1 MTEDATPSGP
11 AAQRARAADLVARM
25 SVDEKAALCSGR
37 SFWHLEGN
45 ERLGVPSIMVTDGPH
60 GLRKQSTAA
69 DHVGLN
75 ASVPATCFPT
85 ASALASS
92 WDRDLLR
99 EIGVALGEQCAAEN
113 VAVLL
118 GPGMNI
124 KRHPLC
130 GRNFEYFSEDPLVS
144 GAMAAAL
151 VDGIQSQGVGAS
163 VKHFAANNQEAGRM
177 FVDAIVDERT
187 LREIYLRGFETVV
200 RKSRPW
206 TVMCSYNRLNGVY
219 CSEHEWLLNQVLRQE
234 WGFEGLV
241 VTDWGAANDRVLG
254 LSAGLDLEMPAS
266 GGIND
271 GRIAQAVRDG
281 RLPEAELDRTVRRNV
296 ALSLAGAELEGRDTD
311 LNQDAHHALA
321 GRAAAECTVLL
332 KNEGGLLP
340 LGTDSAIAVI
350 GAFAKQPRYQGAGS
364 SQVTPTRLD
373 CAFDAIEALV
383 PNPAQVTYAPG
394 YDAQRSERDDALITD
409 AVAAARGSAVA
420 IVFAGLPAIYESEG
434 FDRAHMRLPEQ
445 HDRLIEAV
453 CEANPR
459 TVVVLANGAPVE
471 MPWVAAPAA
480 ILEGYLAGQAGGTAI
495 ADVLFGVASPSGKL
509 AETFPRHQ
517 ADVPAD
523 RWFPGSGRQVA
534 YREGLYV
541 GYRYFDSA
549 EAPVLFPFGH
559 GLTYTQFEYSNLGI
573 GPDGFDQ
580 GGAVGVSFDIANTGA
595 REGAEVV
602 QLYVHDVESSVYRPE
617 QELRAFAK
625 VRLAPGET
633 RQVDLTLGDDAFAV
647 YDAAAGAWVVEAGD
661 FEIRV
666 GASSRDIRLTA
677 TLPVQSDREIDAA
690 VRGSG
695 PDRAPA
701 LGQDGLTVS
710 DAAFAA
716 MLGKPVPPQESP
728 RPFHVN
734 STLTEVAE
742 TWLGRLL
749 KERAVRNFQ
758 RQLGVTARDE
768 TNARMF
774 EEMANN
780 MPLRSLVLFSR
791 GRLGFRTV
799 SLLIALLNKRLW
811 HLLRILLRRS
821 GDDFPAD
828 RRQGSGERAAITR

>member
-1 MTEDATPSGP
+1 MSEDAAPSGP

-25 SVDEKAALCSGR
+25 SVDEKAALCSGL
-37 SFWHLEGN
+37 SFWHLEAN
-45 ERLGVPSIMVTDGPH
+45 ERLGVPSVMVTDGPH
-60 GLRKQSTAA
+60 GLRKQATAG

-99 EIGVALGEQCAAEN
+99 EIGVALGEQCVAEN
-113 VAVLL
+113 VTVLL

-130 GRNFEYFSEDPLVS
+130 GRNFEYFSEDPLVT

-187 LREIYLRGFETVV
+187 LREIYLRGLETVV
-200 RKSRPW
+200 RQSRPW

-219 CSEHEWLLNQVLRQE
+219 CGEHEWLLNRVLRNE

-266 GGIND
+266 GGVND
-271 GRIAQAVRDG
+271 VRIVQAVRDG

-296 ALSLAGAELEGRDTD
+296 ALSLAGAELEGRDPD
-311 LNQDAHHALA
+311 LDQDAHHALA
-321 GRAAAECTVLL
+321 RRAAAECTVLL
-332 KNEGGLLP
+332 KNAGGLLP

-350 GAFAKQPRYQGAGS
+350 GAFAREPRYQGAGS

-383 PNPAQVTYAPG
+383 PDPTYAPG
-394 YDAQRSERDDALITD
+394 YDAQRGERDDALITD
-409 AVAAARGSAVA
+409 AVAAA
-420 IVFAGLPAIYESEG
+420 
-434 FDRAHMRLPEQ
+434 
-445 HDRLIEAV
+445 HDA
-453 CEANPR
+453 
-459 TVVVLANGAPVE
+459 
-471 MPWVAAPAA
+471 
-480 ILEGYLAGQAGGTAI
+480 EGYLAGQAGGTAI
-495 ADVLFGVASPSGKL
+495 ADVLFGMASPGGKL
-509 AETFPRHQ
+509 AETFPLHQ

-549 EAPVLFPFGH
+549 AAPVLFPFGH
-559 GLTYTQFEYSNLGI
+559 GLTYTRFEYSNLRI

-580 GGAVGVSFDIANTGA
+580 GGTVG
-595 REGAEVV
+595 
-602 QLYVHDVESSVYRPE
+602 
-617 QELRAFAK
+617 
-625 VRLAPGET
+625 
-633 RQVDLTLGDDAFAV
+633 
-647 YDAAAGAWVVEAGD
+647 
-661 FEIRV
+661 
-666 GASSRDIRLTA
+666 
-677 TLPVQSDREIDAA
+677 
-690 VRGSG
+690 
-695 PDRAPA
+695 
-701 LGQDGLTVS
+701 
-710 DAAFAA
+710 
-716 MLGKPVPPQESP
+716 
-728 RPFHVN
+728 
-734 STLTEVAE
+734 
-742 TWLGRLL
+742 
-749 KERAVRNFQ
+749 
-758 RQLGVTARDE
+758 
-768 TNARMF
+768 
-774 EEMANN
+774 
-780 MPLRSLVLFSR
+780 
-791 GRLGFRTV
+791 
-799 SLLIALLNKRLW
+799 LIALLNKRLW

-828 RRQGSGERAAITR
+828 RRQGSGERAAVAR

>member
-1 MTEDATPSGP
+1 MSEDAAPSGP

-25 SVDEKAALCSGR
+25 SVDEKAALCSGL
-37 SFWHLEGN
+37 SFWHLEAN
-45 ERLGVPSIMVTDGPH
+45 ERLGVPSVMVTDGPH
-60 GLRKQSTAA
+60 GLRKQATAG

-92 WDRDLLR
+92 RDRDLLR
-99 EIGVALGEQCAAEN
+99 EIGVALGEQRVAEN
-113 VAVLL
+113 VTVLL

-130 GRNFEYFSEDPLVS
+130 GRNFEYFSEDPLVT

-200 RKSRPW
+200 RQSRPW

-219 CSEHEWLLNQVLRQE
+219 CGEHEWLLNRVLRNE

-266 GGIND
+266 GGVND
-271 GRIAQAVRDG
+271 VRIVQAVRDG

-296 ALSLAGAELEGRDTD
+296 ALSLAGAELEGRDPD
-311 LNQDAHHALA
+311 LDQDAHHALA
-321 GRAAAECTVLL
+321 RRAAAECTVLL
-332 KNEGGLLP
+332 KNAGGLLP

-350 GAFAKQPRYQGAGS
+350 GAFAREPRYQGAGS

-383 PNPAQVTYAPG
+383 PDPTYAPG
-394 YDAQRSERDDALITD
+394 YDAQRGERDDALITD
-409 AVAAARGSAVA
+409 AVAAA
-420 IVFAGLPAIYESEG
+420 
-434 FDRAHMRLPEQ
+434 
-445 HDRLIEAV
+445 HDA
-453 CEANPR
+453 
-459 TVVVLANGAPVE
+459 
-471 MPWVAAPAA
+471 
-480 ILEGYLAGQAGGTAI
+480 EGYLAGQAGGTAI
-495 ADVLFGVASPSGKL
+495 ADVLFGMASPGGKL
-509 AETFPRHQ
+509 AETFPLHQ

-549 EAPVLFPFGH
+549 AAPVLFPFGH
-559 GLTYTQFEYSNLGI
+559 GLTYTRFEYSNLRI

-580 GGAVGVSFDIANTGA
+580 GGTVG
-595 REGAEVV
+595 
-602 QLYVHDVESSVYRPE
+602 
-617 QELRAFAK
+617 
-625 VRLAPGET
+625 
-633 RQVDLTLGDDAFAV
+633 
-647 YDAAAGAWVVEAGD
+647 
-661 FEIRV
+661 
-666 GASSRDIRLTA
+666 
-677 TLPVQSDREIDAA
+677 
-690 VRGSG
+690 
-695 PDRAPA
+695 
-701 LGQDGLTVS
+701 
-710 DAAFAA
+710 
-716 MLGKPVPPQESP
+716 
-728 RPFHVN
+728 
-734 STLTEVAE
+734 
-742 TWLGRLL
+742 
-749 KERAVRNFQ
+749 
-758 RQLGVTARDE
+758 
-768 TNARMF
+768 
-774 EEMANN
+774 
-780 MPLRSLVLFSR
+780 
-791 GRLGFRTV
+791 
-799 SLLIALLNKRLW
+799 LIALLNKRLW

-828 RRQGSGERAAITR
+828 RRQGSGERAAVAR

>member
-1 MTEDATPSGP
+1 MSEDAAPSGP

-25 SVDEKAALCSGR
+25 SVDEKAALCSGL
-37 SFWHLEGN
+37 SFWHLEAN
-45 ERLGVPSIMVTDGPH
+45 ERLGVPSVMVTDGPH
-60 GLRKQSTAA
+60 GLRKQATAG

-99 EIGVALGEQCAAEN
+99 EIGVALGEQCVAEN
-113 VAVLL
+113 VTVLL

-130 GRNFEYFSEDPLVS
+130 GRNFEYFSEDPLVT

-200 RKSRPW
+200 RQSRPW

-219 CSEHEWLLNQVLRQE
+219 CGEHEWLLNRVLRKE

-266 GGIND
+266 GGVND
-271 GRIAQAVRDG
+271 GRIVRAVRDG

-296 ALSLAGAELEGRDTD
+296 ALSLAGAELEGRDPD
-311 LNQDAHHALA
+311 LDQDAHHALA
-321 GRAAAECTVLL
+321 RRAAAECTVLL
-332 KNEGGLLP
+332 KNEEGLLP
-340 LGTDSAIAVI
+340 LGTDSDIAVI

-364 SQVTPTRLD
+364 SQVTPTRLE

-383 PNPAQVTYAPG
+383 PHPAQVTYAPG

-434 FDRAHMRLPEQ
+434 FDRAHLRLPEQ

-495 ADVLFGVASPSGKL
+495 ADVLFGAASPGGKL
-509 AETFPRHQ
+509 AETFPLHQ

-549 EAPVLFPFGH
+549 AAPVLFPFGH
-559 GLTYTQFEYSNLGI
+559 GLTYTRFEYSNLGI

-580 GGAVGVSFDIANTGA
+580 GGAVGISLDLTNTGA
-595 REGAEVV
+595 REGSEVV

-677 TLPVQSDREIDAA
+677 TLPVRSDQEIDPAMC
-690 VRGSG
+690 GSG

-701 LGQDGLTVS
+701 IGQGGLAVS
-710 DAAFAA
+710 DAAFAT
-716 MLGKPVPPQESP
+716 MLGKPLPPPESP
-728 RPFHVN
+728 RPYHVN
-734 STLTEVAE
+734 STLTEIAE

-749 KERAVRNFQ
+749 KERSVRNFQ

-828 RRQGSGERAAITR
+828 RRQGSGERAAVAR